1 MAKKSRFEQ
10 VWDEET
16 DIFVPINEA
25 ARLLGVSATTLRR
38 LEHDGQVKG
47 YGLRVYYTPGG
58 QRRYLTE
65 EIERFYLHR
74 GFSGQMGV
82 GERPAVLA
90 IDCINAF
97 TNKQSPLGGDWD
109 NEIEQI
115 NRIVQAAHQ
124 AACPVIYSHSYYDES
139 DQGLRLWARKIRGI
153 EALTMDSK
161 EVALDSRMATRKSD
175 LHLFSKYVS
184 VYYQT
189 DLLKML
195 RENGCDTL
203 FICGFSTSASVR
215 AVAMESPQYG
225 VRPVVPAEAVG
236 DRDDYVHRS
245 NLSDIE
251 KKFADVVP
259 VQAVVDYLKGRGGN
273 GRKKRKED
281 GNLG

>member
-1 MAKKSRFEQ
+1 
-10 VWDEET
+10 
-16 DIFVPINEA
+16 VPINEA

-38 LEHDGQVKG
+38 LEQDGQVKG

-58 QRRYLTE
+58 QRRYLAE
-65 EIERFYLHR
+65 EIERFYRHR

-82 GERPAVLA
+82 GERPAVLV

-109 NEIEQI
+109 KEIRHI
-115 NRIVQAAHQ
+115 NRIVQAAHK
-124 AACPVIYSHSYYDES
+124 AGRPVIFSHSYYDES
-139 DQGLRLWARKIRGI
+139 DRGLRLWAKKIRGI
-153 EALTMDSK
+153 EALTLDSK
-161 EVALDSRMATRKSD
+161 EVALDPRMVTRKSD
-175 LHLFSKYVS
+175 FHLFSKYVS
-184 VYYQT
+184 VYYET
-189 DLLKML
+189 DLLKIL
-195 RENGCDTL
+195 RAGDCDTL

-225 VRPVVPAEAVG
+225 VHPVVPAEAVG
-236 DRDDYVHRS
+236 DRDDYVHQN

-259 VQAVVDYLKGRGGN
+259 TQTVIDYLRGRAAGGHKQ
-273 GRKKRKED
+273 RKKD